1 MSLPTGRLPPRN
13 YGREIMKKTKAGLFA
28 ALVMSFTASANSEN
42 AYSENP
48 ATFDWFEYRGNDAI
62 FEQPLAKDE
71 YRNPILAGYYPDP
84 SIVQVEDDYYL
95 VNSSFAHYPGI
106 PIFHSRDLVNWTQLG
121 HVIDRPDQVDFAGLG
136 ISRGIFA
143 PAITY
148 NEGTFYL
155 VTTCVDC
162 GGNFVVTAEN
172 PAGPWSDPVW
182 LPEVGGID
190 PSLFFDDDGKAYI
203 INNDAPIGEPLYDG
217 HRALWVQE
225 FDAEKLATVGPRK
238 LVVNG
243 GVNLAD
249 KPVWIEG
256 PHLFR
261 KDGQLYLIAAEGGT
275 SVNHSQVVLKGES
288 PFGPFTPW
296 DKNPILTQRH
306 LDPDRQ
312 NPVTS
317 VGHADFVQDADNN
330 WWAVF
335 LGIRPYEG
343 DFYNTGRETF
353 LMPVNWEDG
362 WPVITR
368 GDQLIPTIA
377 KRPALPPQ
385 APGPLPLTGNFTQRD
400 EFDSPKLPMHW
411 LQLRNPSPKSWL
423 SLERAPGSLQLTP
436 TATSL
441 GDIGNPAFVGRR
453 QQHLYASATTQMQ
466 FQPQRKNDRAGMAV
480 FQNREHFYFFGV
492 TGNADGSADLIV
504 SRRDGEG
511 QHQGKTIARR
521 ALATSTGKP
530 ADIELRVTARDA
542 EYDFHY
548 RVDSGEPWQ
557 PLLLAAD
564 GRVVS
569 TRNAGGFVGALIGL
583 HAYRAEP

>member
-1 MSLPTGRLPPRN
+1 
-13 YGREIMKKTKAGLFA
+13 MKKIKSSLLA
-28 ALVMSFTASANSEN
+28 ALALSFTASASTEHT
-42 AYSENP
+42 
-48 ATFDWFEYRGNDAI
+48 ATFDWFEYRGQDRI
-62 FEQPLAKDE
+62 FEQPVAKDE

-106 PIFHSRDLVNWTQLG
+106 PVFHSRDLVNWTQLG
-121 HVIDRPDQVDFAGLG
+121 HVIDRPDQLDFADLG

-143 PAITY
+143 PAISY

-162 GGNFVVTAEN
+162 GGNFVVTAED

-225 FDAEKLATVGPRK
+225 FDAKKLETVGPRK
-238 LVVNG
+238 LVING
-243 GVNLAD
+243 GVNLAE

-261 KDGQLYLIAAEGGT
+261 KNGQLYLIAAEGGT

-296 DKNPILTQRH
+296 DNNPILTQRH
-306 LDPDRQ
+306 LDPDRP

-317 VGHADFVQDADNN
+317 VGHADFVQDAEDN

-353 LMPVNWEDG
+353 LMPVSWEDG

-368 GDQLIPTIA
+368 GDQRIPSVA
-377 KRPALPPQ
+377 KRPALSPQ
-385 APGPLPLTGNFTQRD
+385 QPGPLPLTGNFTQRD
-400 EFDSPKLPMHW
+400 EFDTPQLPMHW
-411 LQLRNPSPKSWL
+411 LQLRNPSSTPWF
-423 SLERAPGSLQLTP
+423 SLTRAPGSLQLTP
-436 TATSL
+436 TATAL
-441 GDIGNPAFVGRR
+441 GDAGNPAFLGRR
-453 QQHLYASATTQMQ
+453 QQHLQGSATTRMR
-466 FQPQRKNDRAGMAV
+466 FQPQGESDRAGLAV
-480 FQNREHFYFFGV
+480 FQNREYFYFFGIV
-492 TGNADGSADLIV
+492 GNADGGADLIV
-504 SRRDGEG
+504 SRRDGDAAR
-511 QHQGKTIARR
+511 HGKTITRL
-521 ALATSTGKP
+521 ALETPADKP
-530 ADIELRVTARDA
+530 ADIQLRVDARGA

-548 RVDSGEPWQ
+548 SLDGGKNWQ
-557 PLLLAAD
+557 PILLSAD
-564 GRVVS
+564 GKIVS
-569 TRNAGGFVGALIGL
+569 TRHAGGFVGALIGPY
-583 HAYRAEP
+583 AYRDDR